1 MPKYLDTRGRG
12 VLSVAICDRCNIKFP
27 YEELRPDPNFP
38 GMRVCSYDL
47 DVYDPWRLPFL
58 PADNNISL
66 RFPRPD
72 QPLGGPRVT
81 TNNTLSTQGAP
92 NGSPNGLPLGSA
104 SGGMVPLAYAQQDT
118 IMIQDPDAD
127 QDSGGPGLL
136 SL

>member
-1 MPKYLDTRGRG
+1 
-12 VLSVAICDRCNIKFP
+12 
-27 YEELRPDPNFP
+27 
-38 GMRVCSYDL
+38 MRVCSYDL

-58 PADNNISL
+58 PADNHISL

-92 NGSPNGLPLGSA
+92 NGSPNGG
-104 SGGMVPLAYAQQDT
+104 VPFSNTQQDT

-127 QDSGGPGLL
+127 KDSGGPGLL

>member
-47 DVYDPWRLPFL
+47 DVYDPWKLPFL
-58 PADNNISL
+58 PADNHISL

-72 QPLGGPRVT
+72 QPLFGPNNA
-81 TNNTLSTQGAP
+81 TNNTLSTQGGP
-92 NGSPNGLPLGSA
+92 LNSPT
-104 SGGMVPLAYAQQDT
+104 GGGVPFSNTQQDT
-118 IMIQDPDAD
+118 IMLSDPEEDKNSA
-127 QDSGGPGLL
+127 GPGLL